1 MKKHL
6 FIWSSILFLSCT
18 QNQVK
23 SEREKQIDTT
33 KNIVMKFFNAQSEGD
48 IETMQSL
55 VSDDFQYTLNGQLD
69 ISKTYY
75 GWDEF
80 LRFMGA
86 FGALLKGAV
95 GVEFLEIIPSE
106 NTAIILAKGKMEG
119 VAGKY
124 ENEYALKYVLNKD
137 GRITAVKEYLSDL
150 LLAQKLYGQDLCG
163 EKMNFNNEKLN
174 MLLLANVSDV
184 DAFKKYSYD
193 VNQPKFKN
201 WCDASKSVF
210 AKVNDTTVIELF
222 FDIEKEKLQ
231 EFLNDPEVGENI
243 SRFNFK
249 PIRYS
254 FETYIDWPTSSA
266 VK

>member
-6 FIWSSILFLSCT
+6 LICLSIILLSCSEG
-18 QNQVK
+18 QVK
-23 SEREKQIDTT
+23 SEREKRINNTEE
-33 KNIVMKFFNAQSEGD
+33 IVMRFYNAQINGD
-48 IETMQSL
+48 IETMRSM
-55 VSDDFQYTLNGQLD
+55 VSDDFKYTLNGQLD
-69 ISKTYY
+69 ISNTYY

-80 LRFMGA
+80 LRFMGE
-86 FGALLKGAV
+86 FGSLLKGEV
-95 GVEFLEIIPSE
+95 GAEFLEIIPSE
-106 NTAIILAKGKMEG
+106 NTAIIFAEGRMEG
-119 VAGKY
+119 IAGKY
-124 ENEYALKYVLNKD
+124 ENEYALKYTLNKD
-137 GRITAVKEYLSDL
+137 DQITAIKEYLSDL

-163 EKMNFNNEKLN
+163 KKMAYKNENLN

-193 VNQPKFKN
+193 INQPKFKN
-201 WCDASKSVF
+201 WSDASKSVF

-222 FDIEKEKLQ
+222 FDIDKVQLQ
-231 EFLNDPEVGENI
+231 EFLNDPEVSENI

-254 FETYIDWPTSSA
+254 FETYIDWPTSSV